1 MTVMM
6 GYIAHDLR
14 APLSTVLQ
22 YSKDE
27 KAVMQGRHQEVHLN
41 HPGQHSLCFHI
52 D

>member
-27 KAVMQGRHQEVHLN
+27 KAVMQGGIKSSPQPSRTAFAMFSH
-41 HPGQHSLCFHI
+41 
-52 D
+52 